1 MATSISAGQAKA
13 GSSTSITEVISASSA
28 AEIKASYSV
37 SFWFSP
43 HWAINRCKIH
53 KPVMFCKKR
62 ILPPT
67 PPSLVKPDSRA
78 SSVKTGSSSSIPSN
92 DQVPELK
99 NAWRRLVAGATLSST
114 ASVSADTEHPVPK
127 PTVNTA
133 LAVSCEPTAIT
144 STS

>member
-1 MATSISAGQAKA
+1 MPGTVRGQLKQD
-13 GSSTSITEVISASSA
+13 VA
-28 AEIKASYSV
+28 AELGLDYEVDVIAVGSHDTASAVFTVGLGTGCSV
-37 SFWFSP
+37 FADTDAVLESVSP
-43 HWAINRCKIH
+43 HWAIKRCKIH

-99 NAWRRLVAGATLSST
+99 NA
-114 ASVSADTEHPVPK
+114 
-127 PTVNTA
+127 
-133 LAVSCEPTAIT
+133 
-144 STS
+144 